1 VGHHALARQ
10 ALGNA
15 LVGRNGRGHIT
26 SKFESQTT
34 TVIDVYVN
42 VNPKIQRHARTESR
56 SFAIFGGFDQE
67 VAGFFFMGFDLVQGR
82 FQVGQL

>member
-1 VGHHALARQ
+1 VVHHALARQ

-15 LVGRNGRGHIT
+15 LVGRNGRSHIT
-26 SKFESQTT
+26 SKVESQTV

-42 VNPKIQRHARTESR
+42 VNPKNHSHPTTYSGR
-56 SFAIFGGFDQE
+56 FAIFGGFDQE

-82 FQVGQL
+82 LQVGQL